1 MQVVTRLSPDLIRIA
16 PPWRTL
22 PDTIAGLVHT
32 LTAGGA
38 LPAGR
43 EREAVEVVMQREAE
57 ATTALLDIGAGVPHA
72 RFPGLG
78 QAVVSLAVSPAGLYE
93 AVPTVPIRIVA
104 LVLSP
109 PDARTEHLDILA
121 GLATLLRSSTLRA
134 RLLAARDGAEALVA
148 LHAHTR
154 TQY

>member
-1 MQVVTRLSPDLIRIA
+1 MHVVARLSPDLIRIA

-22 PDTIAGLVHT
+22 PDTIAGLVRS
-32 LTAGGA
+32 LAASGA
-38 LPAGR
+38 LPADR
-43 EREAVEVVMQREAE
+43 EREAVEFVMRRESE

-72 RFPGLG
+72 RFPGLEEP
-78 QAVVSLAVSPAGLYE
+78 VVSLAVSAAGLYE
-93 AVPTVPIRIVA
+93 AVPTVSIRIVA

-109 PDARTEHLDILA
+109 PEARAEHLEILA

-134 RLLAARDGAEALVA
+134 RLLAARDGAEALAA

-154 TQY
+154 PQY